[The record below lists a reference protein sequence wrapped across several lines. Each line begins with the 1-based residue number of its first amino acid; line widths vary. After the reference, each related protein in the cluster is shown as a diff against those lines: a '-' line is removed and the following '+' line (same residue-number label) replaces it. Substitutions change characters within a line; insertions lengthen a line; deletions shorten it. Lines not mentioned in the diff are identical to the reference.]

1 MSETLELT
9 TNEPHTARV
18 GDVMQD
24 PDGQFGRI
32 VEVPT
37 TTTIRFRRMGFWG
50 QVWWAVVTRWD
61 RFWR

>member
-1 MSETLELT
+1 
-9 TNEPHTARV
+9 
-18 GDVMQD
+18 MQD